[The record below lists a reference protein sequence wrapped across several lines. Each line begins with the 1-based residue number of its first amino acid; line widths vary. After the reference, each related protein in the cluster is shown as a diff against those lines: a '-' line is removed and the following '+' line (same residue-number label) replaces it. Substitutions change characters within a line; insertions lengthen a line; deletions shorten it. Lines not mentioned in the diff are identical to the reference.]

1 MMLKKISS
9 RKASLWGAIS
19 LLLALLILAPSCSK
33 EQPDKIAA
41 ITNRAALPQVQAL
54 ETTTLISDSGVT
66 RYRITTLKCDIYDKT
81 TQPYWNFPKGIH
93 FEKFNLD
100 MKVDADIRS
109 NYARYNVYEQ
119 TWELKGK
126 VRAMNLL
133 GELFE
138 TEQLF
143 WNQIEERFYS
153 DSIVKITQKTM
164 IINAKGFESNQS
176 MTKYTFKKTF
186 GPIILNEDGE
196 SSTPLP
202 SNTKK

>member
-1 MMLKKISS
+1 MLKKKSCK
-9 RKASLWGAIS
+9 RASIWGTIS
-19 LLLALLILAPSCSK
+19 LILVLLMLTPSCSK

-41 ITNRAALPQVQAL
+41 IKNRAALPQLQAL
-54 ETTTLISDSGVT
+54 ETTTLISDSGIT
-66 RYRITTLKCDIYDKT
+66 RYRITTVKCDIYDKT
-81 TQPYWNFPKGIH
+81 SQPYWNFPKGIH
-93 FEKFNLD
+93 FEKFNKD

-143 WNQIEERFYS
+143 WNQIEEKFYS

-176 MTKYTFKKTF
+176 MTKYTFKKTY
-186 GPIILNEDGE
+186 GPIILNDNGE
-196 SSTPLP
+196 STPP
-202 SNTKK
+202 PTITKQ